1 MTGGVPGALSDQIS
15 LCRRQGQ
22 EVATKSG
29 HLGEHGAVPGA
40 LRLLQRRGMSK
51 KHCFVNNFFWRP
63 PEIGLKTDLKSVLKD
78 AFDCVLRFSAQ
89 CGNDL
94 GRGLKKLS
102 HKTQAVSILK

>member
-15 LCRRQGQ
+15 LCWRQGQ

-40 LRLLQRRGMSK
+40 LRLLKRRGMRK

-63 PEIGLKTDLKSVLKD
+63 PEIGLKTDLKS
-78 AFDCVLRFSAQ
+78 S
-89 CGNDL
+89 
-94 GRGLKKLS
+94 
-102 HKTQAVSILK
+102 